1 MIHVYIY
8 IYLYLYSG
16 CFIKLVSEGFKDDP
30 RKQMKFMP
38 DKLPVGKLP
47 SEIRASWRAKNKF
60 PAMERKNN
68 G

>member
-1 MIHVYIY
+1 MYIISVYTKIRYIVLYKDDTCIY

-47 SEIRASWRAKNKF
+47 SEIRAS
-60 PAMERKNN
+60 
-68 G
+68 